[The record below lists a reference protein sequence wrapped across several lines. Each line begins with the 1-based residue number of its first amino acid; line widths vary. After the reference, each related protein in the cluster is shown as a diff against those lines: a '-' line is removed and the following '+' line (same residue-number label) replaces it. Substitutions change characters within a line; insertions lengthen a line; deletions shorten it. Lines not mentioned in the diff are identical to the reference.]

1 MSSNQADLDIGIGGA
16 ADPFATGAK
25 GRGKI
30 HVRIQQRNGRKCITT
45 IQGLDADLDLG
56 RIMKNMKKNCA
67 CVSARARAGQRGGC
81 PRRLLPSLLCL
92 GPLGEGRW
100 GGGRPAPPA
109 PRASR
114 ARKRSLP
121 PSPRSPAPPPRAHA
135 HSRTPCSA
143 VNTNGNIVADEEMGE
158 VIQLQGDQRQKVK
171 EWILDQELVTVH
183 EQDRIV
189 IHGF

>member
-67 CVSARARAGQRGGC
+67 WMGREGPTFFSLGTSTPPFHPSQ
-81 PRRLLPSLLCL
+81 LLPTHYPPPQSTRTVTSQWMR
-92 GPLGEGRW
+92 RW
-100 GGGRPAPPA
+100 GR
-109 PRASR
+109 
-114 ARKRSLP
+114 
-121 PSPRSPAPPPRAHA
+121 
-135 HSRTPCSA
+135 
-143 VNTNGNIVADEEMGE
+143 
-158 VIQLQGDQRQKVK
+158 
-171 EWILDQELVTVH
+171 
-183 EQDRIV
+183 
-189 IHGF
+189 

>member
-67 CVSARARAGQRGGC
+67 CVATAAGAGQRGVL
-81 PRRLLPSLLCL
+81 PR
-92 GPLGEGRW
+92 G
-100 GGGRPAPPA
+100 APT
-109 PRASR
+109 
-114 ARKRSLP
+114 
-121 PSPRSPAPPPRAHA
+121 
-135 HSRTPCSA
+135 HSSSSCSS
-143 VNTNGNIVADEEMGE
+143 
-158 VIQLQGDQRQKVK
+158 
-171 EWILDQELVTVH
+171 
-183 EQDRIV
+183 
-189 IHGF
+189 